1 MMITYTLVHLDKN
14 ALSYGA
20 VFDLQTA
27 THLVGSQYSWL
38 SSIIYLAQ
46 LVVQPISSFAL
57 VKLPLGKW
65 VTINVFCCELRTI
78 FQPPR
83 WRGYCEPDP
92 K

>member
-57 VKLPLGKW
+57 VKLPLAKW
-65 VTINVFCCELRTI
+65 VTINVFCCERTVL
-78 FQPPR
+78 
-83 WRGYCEPDP
+83 YAA
-92 K
+92 